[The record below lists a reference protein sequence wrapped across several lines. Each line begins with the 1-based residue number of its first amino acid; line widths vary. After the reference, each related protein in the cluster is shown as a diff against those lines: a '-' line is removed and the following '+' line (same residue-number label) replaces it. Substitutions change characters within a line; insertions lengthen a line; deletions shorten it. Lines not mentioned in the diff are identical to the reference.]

1 MNPFEQFLQEHTRLT
16 RRFFLGAG
24 ALGLGSFAGIAS
36 IGRAQDPAPKQTEAF
51 EQLESLMTLPD
62 KFLDVSRGSPIP
74 HSLSEEK
81 RIEV

>member
-1 MNPFEQFLQEHTRLT
+1 MNPFEPFLQEHTRLT

-24 ALGLGSFAGIAS
+24 ALGLGSFAGIAG
-36 IGRAQDPAPKQTEAF
+36 IGRAQDPAAKQTEAF

-74 HSLSEEK
+74 HSISEE
-81 RIEV
+81 